1 MKIRVRFLSAILLL
15 VTSAAAS
22 AGFTPIPLDAVA
34 NRELEDQDDEGLPA
48 GWSGQGAQNSLSGF
62 PRGRAD
68 FLGIPF
74 EIPTTGPAAVMLRS
88 TRLSKLPATVTIPVP
103 GVQAQSLY
111 LLCTAIWSKPEALAT
126 VTVNYSGGATQAVA
140 ISDGDNI
147 QDWWRGDLLPR
158 AVVGWQGKNRMGFPI
173 HAFLI
178 PVRLDHPQ
186 SAITAIRCDSGGK
199 NEGVFAL
206 LGVTL
211 DSGAPRDIVPP
222 LPQWLAVPEDPA
234 QTWFEV
240 PPDLDQRTPAT
251 TSSSPIFAPIPSPA
265 DCSPSNSSA
274 TASAPSASFC
284 SRPSRQPNSIRLWN
298 SPGSTPCAGMSN

>member
-1 MKIRVRFLSAILLL
+1 MKIRLRFLSAILLL
-15 VTSAAAS
+15 VTSAAAF

-48 GWSGQGAQNSLSGF
+48 GWSGQGSQNSLSGF

-158 AVVGWQGKNRMGFPI
+158 AVVGWQGKNRRKKPHG
-173 HAFLI
+173 L
-178 PVRLDHPQ
+178 
-186 SAITAIRCDSGGK
+186 S
-199 NEGVFAL
+199 
-206 LGVTL
+206 
-211 DSGAPRDIVPP
+211 
-222 LPQWLAVPEDPA
+222 DPC
-234 QTWFEV
+234 V
-240 PPDLDQRTPAT
+240 SYPGPARP
-251 TSSSPIFAPIPSPA
+251 SPIRHHRDSLRFRRKKRRRFRAFGGDVGLRGSPRY
-265 DCSPSNSSA
+265 CSA
-274 TASAPSASFC
+274 ASAVAGGPR
-284 SRPSRQPNSIRLWN
+284 RPGPNVV
-298 SPGSTPCAGMSN
+298 